1 MSGFG
6 STGVRNRITAGG
18 APAPVGTV
26 HVVVPDSIDDP
37 LRPSGGNAY
46 DRRICA
52 GLAVLGW
59 SVREH
64 AVPGP
69 WPRPDRASRE
79 RLTRVIAAL
88 PDGAVVLLDG
98 LIASAVPEVLVPE
111 SGRLRLVVLVH
122 LPLGHPPAGE
132 QAAAAE
138 AGVSARERA
147 VLTAAA
153 RVVTTSSWTRG
164 WLADRYALRP
174 SRIHVA
180 TPGVDAADPAPGS
193 AAGSELLCVAAVT
206 AGKGHDVLLAALASI
221 ADLRWRLSCVGSL
234 TRDPDFADRVGRQAR
249 TEGIADRVC
258 LTGALAVADL
268 DRMYAAADM
277 LVLASRGETYGM
289 VVTEALARGLPVIA
303 SAAGGIPE
311 AVGQGTDGVRP
322 GILVPAGDPAAL
334 AAALRDWLTDAGLRQ
349 GMRSV
354 ALDRRATLSGWSDTS
369 AALSRVMAEVAA

>member
-1 MSGFG
+1 VSGFG
-6 STGVRNRITAGG
+6 STGVRNRITADG
-18 APAPVGTV
+18 APGQVGTV
-26 HVVVPDSIDDP
+26 HVVVPDGIDDP

-64 AVPGP
+64 AIPGP
-69 WPRPDRASRE
+69 WPRPDSASRE

-164 WLADRYALRP
+164 WLVDRYALRP

-206 AGKGHDVLLAALASI
+206 PGKGHDVLLAALASV
-221 ADLRWRLSCVGSL
+221 ADLPWRLSCVGSL

-349 GMRSV
+349 RMRSV

-369 AALSRVMAEVAA
+369 ATLFRVLAEVAA

>member
-1 MSGFG
+1 VSGFG
-6 STGVRNRITAGG
+6 STGVRNRITADG
-18 APAPVGTV
+18 APGQVGTV
-26 HVVVPDSIDDP
+26 HVVVPDGIDDH

-52 GLAVLGW
+52 GLAVLGR

-64 AVPGP
+64 AVTGP
-69 WPRPDRASRE
+69 WPRPDGPSRE
-79 RLTRVIAAL
+79 RFTRVIAAL

-164 WLADRYALRP
+164 WLVDRYALRP

-206 AGKGHDVLLAALASI
+206 PGKGHDVLLAALASI

-289 VVTEALARGLPVIA
+289 VVTEALARGMPVIA
-303 SAAGGIPE
+303 STAGLPE
-311 AVGQGTDGVRP
+311 AVGHGTDGVRP
-322 GILVPAGDPAAL
+322 GILVPARHPAAP

-349 GMRSV
+349 RLRSV
-354 ALDRRATLSGWSDTS
+354 ARDRRATLSGWSDTS
-369 AALSRVMAEVAA
+369 ATLSRVLAEMAA